1 MAATGS
7 PVWGAT
13 LAITSCLLV
22 SSCLRAPPEADVAPW
37 EADCGAIEEGRACL
51 SLEFSLE
58 DSIREDAGGPMQGDL
73 HWAVYRG
80 GDVGLFGPGDH
91 DSLYDGK
98 IEAVD
103 LAAAD
108 AIYEIHLKN
117 VDAKDYQVLAFLDRD
132 GDGESSGGDPV
143 TFPSEA
149 FGVRAG
155 LRTRV
160 TVLLDYVR

>member
-1 MAATGS
+1 M
-7 PVWGAT
+7 
-13 LAITSCLLV
+13 
-22 SSCLRAPPEADVAPW
+22 APW
-37 EADCGAIEEGRACL
+37 AADCGDIEPGKACL

-58 DSIREDAGGPMQGDL
+58 ESIREDAGGRMTGDL

-91 DSLYDGK
+91 DSLYAGE
-98 IEAVD
+98 IHGVD
-103 LAAAD
+103 LAGSGSV
-108 AIYEIHLKN
+108 YEIHLEN

-143 TFPSEA
+143 TFPSDA
-149 FGVRAG
+149 FGVRAD